1 MSITQGITG
10 GGSWSGSHTLRA
22 FPSNAG
28 WRSLGR
34 GNLNLFEFATNRQIA
49 LAMVLL
55 PFGGPAAS
63 LARGLAIRG
72 ISLAT
77 KPLFWVGVNA
87 FQEAE
92 DAAAYIRGEDMS
104 WQLGIKGRPVRGP
117 HPMFGPV
124 IIPVPFP
131 YLDFT
136 KSPSSGGGG
145 PGELPTSTTPPPS
158 IEELGVS
165 ISEEAATGPSSAQVG
180 KPRGPASSAKRRS
193 RPRRRCP
200 KGHFFNKYT
209 GKCQK
214 YVYQPTVRYVLGK
227 D

>member
-10 GGSWSGSHTLRA
+10 GGSWSSNRTLRA

-34 GNLNLFEFATNRQIA
+34 GNLNLFGFATNEQIA
-49 LAMVLL
+49 LAITLL
-55 PFGGPAAS
+55 PFGGPMTS

-72 ISLAT
+72 ISLVT
-77 KPLFWVGVNA
+77 KPVFWVGLNA
-87 FQEAE
+87 FEEAE

-104 WQLGIKGRPVRGP
+104 WQLGIKGRLVTGP

-124 IIPVPFP
+124 LIPVPFP

-136 KSPSSGGGG
+136 RSPSSGGGG

-158 IEELGVS
+158 IEAVGGAIS
-165 ISEEAATGPSSAQVG
+165 IPAATGPSLGQVG
-180 KPRGPASSAKRRS
+180 KPGGPARSTKRRS
-193 RPRRRCP
+193 RPRCKPGYRWNGHRC
-200 KGHFFNKYT
+200 
-209 GKCQK
+209 
-214 YVYQPTVRYVLGK
+214 VRK